1 MDARAWHRQ
10 ARAAAAPPPG
20 SRSTLL
26 ADTAGGSA
34 REVARLLR
42 AGGFPSPKH
51 DAVARAL
58 DADLAVVENEP
69 PGARTFLSLSAPY
82 TVGKSTLIKA
92 WAQRLHLS
100 WLGGDAD
107 QERPVW
113 FPEPGVEADHVPV
126 VYVTLMARTNAKDL
140 YAALLAFLGYPSVG
154 VSRSMTLRVTQ
165 AIHAHRVR
173 LIVLDD
179 AHMLNTASITGRQTL
194 DAIKQLNTELGEV
207 GGTMVLVGAHL
218 RGGGVLSDPQIRGR
232 LLEHELAPYNL
243 DASQAIGEWQDF
255 LTGCE
260 QVLTPYLPS
269 LAPGTLP
276 TELGAVIWRRTQG
289 FVGDTCWLLAE
300 ATASAWAAGRRRTI
314 TADSLATIR
323 ISQRAHD
330 AEAELI
336 AARRRSR
343 RRNGPDARRSLKVE
357 AGR

>member
-1 MDARAWHRQ
+1 MDARAWHEQ
-10 ARAAAAPPPG
+10 ARAAASLCEARSG
-20 SRSTLL
+20 SALYGQTG
-26 ADTAGGSA
+26 GGSA
-34 REVARLLR
+34 REVARLMR
-42 AGGFPSPKH
+42 ARGVPSPRH

-58 DADLAVVENEP
+58 DADLTVVEGEP

-92 WAQRLHLS
+92 WAQRLHMS

-107 QERPVW
+107 RGRPVW
-113 FPEPGVEADHVPV
+113 SPEPGVEADHVPV

-194 DAIKQLNTELGEV
+194 DAIKQLNTELGEA

-232 LLEHELAPYNL
+232 LLEHELAPYTL
-243 DASQAIGEWQDF
+243 DTPRAIAEWQEF

-260 QVLTPYLPS
+260 QIVAPYLPS

-300 ATASAWAAGRRRTI
+300 ATAAALAAGRRRTI

-336 AARRRSR
+336 AIRRRRSR
-343 RRNGPDARRSLKVE
+343 GRPPTRDRKAV